1 MPRTRDKVKVSCGN
15 CGTIRIADFRDVL
28 KTMSSISPYTEVY
41 KCHKCIKNNPECR
54 SQRKPIEFKKS
65 KEERSLASKRLWSSQ
80 EYRAKM
86 DAGRPTWIPEQR
98 KALSDKIKDKF
109 KNDDAY
115 RQKVTEARRKVWQD
129 KSYRDTRSSN
139 LSEFVR
145 KAHSIHG
152 HTYDYSRSVYINSD
166 TKLFIICHKH
176 GPFEQRPSH
185 HLHFKNGCP
194 QCAFSIITSRQQQML
209 ADYIKN
215 DLGVKVDLNYV
226 MACGLHLD
234 IVSLER
240 RIAVEYHGG
249 YWHSNGPEE
258 LTNPYLRNRHL
269 IKLKKATE
277 EGFRLY
283 QFFDHEV
290 SRSLDVVKSMIA
302 HAFGFSKKL
311 QARKL
316 KFAAIDQQAAKAF
329 FIANHIG
336 GSQPADLY
344 FGLYDNYVLVS
355 ALSLKR
361 RKEDFELIRYA
372 TLLGKVVVGGLSKMI
387 KNSGPAIGYLPIFS
401 YANCR
406 YSSANGG
413 YASVGFQYA
422 GHTKP
427 GYRWWFNNH
436 YHDRRSFQKHKLK
449 EKLKSFAESKT
460 EAENMF
466 AAGYRRIWDA
476 GHFKYVYNSWDM

>member
-1 MPRTRDKVKVSCGN
+1 MEAG
-15 CGTIRIADFRDVL
+15 
-28 KTMSSISPYTEVY
+28 
-41 KCHKCIKNNPECR
+41 
-54 SQRKPIEFKKS
+54 KPVWALEK
-65 KEERSLASKRLWSSQ
+65 
-80 EYRAKM
+80 
-86 DAGRPTWIPEQR
+86 R
-98 KALSDKIKDKF
+98 KALSDKIKGKF
-109 KNDDAY
+109 RNDEEY
-115 RQKVTEARRKVWQD
+115 RRKVTEARRMVWRD
-129 KSYRDTRSSN
+129 KSYRDARSSN
-139 LSEFVR
+139 LDEFVKR
-145 KAHSIHG
+145 AHGIHG
-152 HTYDYSRSVYINSD
+152 HTYDYSRAVYVNSD
-166 TKLFIICHKH
+166 TKLLIICHKH

-194 QCAFSIITSRQQQML
+194 QCAFSTITSVQQQMI

-215 DLGVKVDLNYV
+215 DLGIKVDLNHV

-240 RIAVEYHGG
+240 KIAIEYHGG

-258 LTNPYLRNRHL
+258 LANPYLKNRHL
-269 IKLKKATE
+269 VKLKKATE

-290 SRSLDVVKSMIA
+290 SRSLAVVKSMIA
-302 HAFGFSKKL
+302 HAFGFSQKL

-316 KFAAIDQQAAKAF
+316 RFAVVDQSTAKTF
-329 FIANHIG
+329 FNANHIG
-336 GSQPADLY
+336 GSQPADLC
-344 FGLYDNYVLVS
+344 FGLYDNSELIS

-387 KNSGPAIGYLPIFS
+387 KNSGPSIGYFPIFS

-406 YSSANGG
+406 YSNLNGG
-413 YASVGFQYA
+413 YASAGFQYA

-427 GYRWWFNNH
+427 GYRWWLNNN

-449 EKLKSFAESKT
+449 KKLNSFVENKT

-466 AAGYRRIWDA
+466 AAGYRRVWDA
-476 GHFKYVYNSWDM
+476 GHFKYVYNSWNM